1 MRRTESKL
9 NEPVMDID
17 KRENQDE
24 DDMNDSDVVLISV
37 SDDLTTRI

>member
-17 KRENQDE
+17 ERDNQDE

-37 SDDLTTRI
+37 SDDLTTRT